1 MSNNNS
7 SASNKNEL
15 AHNSSNNKPNV
26 NETTEFQYFMKE
38 FLGFIIRTGIIFYIN
53 TYISNKARVI
63 NSYYYNRGI
72 FYFFILYLAIFM
84 MDIMTYESKFI
95 NRMLYILL
103 FCVLLSY
110 CINYLIHKYM
120 YKCF

>member
-38 FLGFIIRTGIIFYIN
+38 FLGF
-53 TYISNKARVI
+53 
-63 NSYYYNRGI
+63 
-72 FYFFILYLAIFM
+72 FILIHIF
-84 MDIMTYESKFI
+84 
-95 NRMLYILL
+95 
-103 FCVLLSY
+103 
-110 CINYLIHKYM
+110 LIKQEL
-120 YKCF
+120 